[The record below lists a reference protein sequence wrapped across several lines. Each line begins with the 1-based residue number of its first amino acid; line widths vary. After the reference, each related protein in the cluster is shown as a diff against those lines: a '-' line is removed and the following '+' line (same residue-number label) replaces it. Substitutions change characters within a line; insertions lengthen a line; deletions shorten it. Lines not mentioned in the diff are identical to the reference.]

1 MEDLSEELSEEELGL
16 IDTIKDTPNI
26 SFEHLWKNCKSF
38 YNKDDLGRS
47 LKRLVLLGYIKKQYN
62 TYWPAEREVSEPTP
76 EEDTET
82 INDLNEKLVESKEI
96 TPHKEKTIEP
106 SVPLVEGSNAVDS
119 SEEIGIKKFG
129 PFRRSSLSGKMA
141 YILYHYR
148 TRYLTFEEIAAKGE
162 LDYKKCGPLM
172 YSCAKAQPRLIKT
185 SKVDGIRKYAWE
197 NDTYPFA
204 DFRLED
210 KLIVS
215 PRNHAL
221 IKHTID
227 SAPVPQQP
235 EETSSFHI
243 MTQAKFAP
251 NESEAEDQALIDE
264 QEIKVKESDYSPK
277 MQILKSSTPMLV
289 YKDPSN
295 SPIGVVLANLAAMLP
310 GKGMLTDTKKQ
321 LFLNTVSNVL
331 DLYYED

>member
-38 YNKDDLGRS
+38 YNKEDLGRS

-62 TYWPAEREVSEPTP
+62 TYWPAEREVPETMP
-76 EEDTET
+76 EEYIDTK
-82 INDLNEKLVESKEI
+82 NDLKEEPLETKEPVQSIVSEEETEIVTTDSNEK
-96 TPHKEKTIEP
+96 
-106 SVPLVEGSNAVDS
+106 
-119 SEEIGIKKFG
+119 IGIKKFG

-148 TRYLTFEEIAAKGE
+148 SRYLTFEEIAAKGE
-162 LDYKKCGPLM
+162 LDYKKCGPIM
-172 YSCAKAQPRLIKT
+172 YTCAKAQPDLIKT
-185 SKVDGIRKYAWE
+185 SKVDGIRKYAWVT
-197 NDTYPFA
+197 DTYPFP
-204 DFRLED
+204 DFRLDD
-210 KLIVS
+210 KFISS
-215 PRNHAL
+215 PGNHAL

-227 SAPVPQQP
+227 SAPVLQQP
-235 EETSSFHI
+235 EETASFQL

-251 NESEAEDQALIDE
+251 LEENVVEEKEVE

-277 MQILKSSTPMLV
+277 MQLLRESIPMLA

-295 SPIGVVLANLAAMLP
+295 SPIGVIIANLALLLP
-310 GKGMLTDTKKQ
+310 DKGKLTPVKKH
-321 LFLNTVSNVL
+321 LFLDAISNTL